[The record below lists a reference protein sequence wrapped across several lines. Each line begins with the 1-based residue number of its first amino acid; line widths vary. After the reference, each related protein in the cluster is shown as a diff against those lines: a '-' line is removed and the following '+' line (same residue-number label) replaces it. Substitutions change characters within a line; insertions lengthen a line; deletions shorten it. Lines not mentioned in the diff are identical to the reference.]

1 MIKINL
7 IPKEELKR
15 RKGKRAVGKKKMA
28 IPTGMDVYGSI
39 GFAVI
44 IIIFVFIIH
53 IKQNSHIK
61 KMNKEITQL
70 QSEYTRLKKEVDFV
84 HTLERKKAEL
94 QKWVSVVQKLNA
106 NRSLRAHLVDEI
118 NRLIPNY
125 LWLNSLKEDKK
136 GKITIVGTT
145 FSNLIVADFVN
156 RLNTSP
162 YLSDIVLVELKRAT
176 IEGHDV
182 MDFTIT
188 ATLSPPKNKEGKG

>member
-15 RKGKRAVGKKKMA
+15 RKGKRAVGKKKVV

-44 IIIFVFIIH
+44 IIILAGIIH
-53 IKQNSHIK
+53 FRQSSRIK
-61 KMNKEITQL
+61 KINNEITQL
-70 QSEYTRLKKEVDFV
+70 RSESNRLKKEVEFV
-84 HTLERKKAEL
+84 KNLENKKADL
-94 QKWVSVVQKLNA
+94 QKWVSVVQKLNM
-106 NRSLRAHLVDEI
+106 NRALRVHLLDDI
-118 NRLIPNY
+118 NALIPNY
-125 LWLNSLKEDKK
+125 LWLNTLKEDKK
-136 GKITIVGTT
+136 GKITIGGTT

-156 RLNTSP
+156 RLNTSI
-162 YLSDIVLVELKRAT
+162 YLSNIVLVELRRTT

-188 ATLSPPKNKEGKG
+188 ATLSPSTSKEGG